1 MRNTIDFLRQDLAY
15 AVRVLRRS
23 PGFALTAIL
32 VIALGIA
39 ATTAAFSVTDFVLI
53 RPLPFPESERLV
65 KVWERDPGYDRMEL
79 SPANYRDWTEAAVSF
94 SSIGFYHPNSANL
107 TGTSEP
113 LHLVGA
119 SVSADLFPTLGVQPL
134 LGRGFVERDDRK
146 GAPGTLILSY
156 TLWQTEFGG
165 ERDVVGRQ
173 VLLDGMPHTIIGV
186 MPRSFNF
193 PKSETQYWDTT
204 RFDESNYQDRND
216 NWLESVGR
224 LRPGATV
231 EQARAEMSVL
241 AARSREQYPAEN
253 KNTDAT
259 VITLR
264 DEVSQQSRL
273 LLNALSGASACLLLI
288 ACANLAN
295 LLLAR
300 ALGRRRE
307 LAVRAAVGASR
318 LRIIRQL
325 MTESLLIAI
334 VGGTLGVAVAII
346 AVPLL
351 AKLVPT
357 TLPIATEPSIDLRVL
372 LMATGVTAL
381 TGFVFGLVPVV
392 RGGDGASFDGLREGS
407 RAGAGQKEGLRSALV
422 VAEIGASVV
431 LLVAAGLL
439 IKALAAV
446 QSTDPGFKPDGVLT
460 MRTPLPLPQ
469 YDAVSTRDSFYTR
482 VLTGVRALP
491 GVTSAAYVSFL
502 PIATGGGI
510 WPVSVDGE
518 MTTRANINQNA
529 SLRYVTPGYFA
540 TMGIPLRRGR
550 DIEEGDGR
558 GKRVVA
564 VVSESLVQRYWPNLD
579 PIGRHFKF
587 AEDDR
592 EIVGVVGNVRVR
604 GLERQSEPQI
614 YLPYKQVADGAIV
627 GYVPRDLAV
636 RSVSVPTALAPA
648 VRAIINNVD
657 PKMPVTSVR
666 TLADIVETSSAS
678 RSVQVRVLGAFA
690 LAAFVLA
697 GIGIHGLLSFSVAQ
711 RTPEIGV
718 RLALGAQSSDILSL
732 VLQRTATVA
741 VAGIVPGVAVA
752 YAIGRWMEALLAGV
766 KPADVP
772 TLTSAV
778 ILSVVMTVAGSLVP
792 TIRALRVDPIKTLRA
807 E

>member
-1 MRNTIDFLRQDLAY
+1 MRNNLDLLRQDVAY
-15 AVRVLRRS
+15 AVRVLRRA

-53 RPLPFPESERLV
+53 SPLPFPESERLV

-79 SPANYRDWTEAAVSF
+79 SPANYRDWTEAATSF
-94 SSIGFYHPNSANL
+94 ASIGFYHPTSANL

-113 LHLVGA
+113 VYLVGA
-119 SVSADLFPTLGVQPL
+119 SVSADLFPTLGVSPL
-134 LGRGFVERDDRK
+134 IGRTFFESDDRK

-156 TLWQTEFGG
+156 PLWQAQFGG
-165 ERDVVGRQ
+165 EQGVLGQQ

-186 MPRSFNF
+186 MPKTFNF
-193 PKSETQYWDTT
+193 PRSNTQYWDAA
-204 RFDESNYQDRND
+204 RFDESNYEDRND

-224 LRPGATV
+224 LRPGVTL

-241 AARSREQYPAEN
+241 AARSRDQYPAEN

-259 VITLR
+259 VIRLR

-273 LLNALSGASACLLLI
+273 LLNALSGAAACLLLI
-288 ACANLAN
+288 ACANLGN

-318 LRIIRQL
+318 QRLVRQL
-325 MTESLLIAI
+325 MTESLLLAI
-334 VGGTLGVAVAII
+334 VGGALGVGVAVT

-351 AKLVPT
+351 AKLVPM
-357 TLPIATEPSIDLRVL
+357 TLPIATEPSIDMRVL
-372 LMATGVTAL
+372 LIATGVTAL

-392 RGGDGASFDGLREGS
+392 RGRDGASFEGLREGS

-431 LLVAAGLL
+431 LLVSAGLL
-439 IKALAAV
+439 IKALAAI
-446 QSTDPGFKPDGVLT
+446 QSTDPGFKPEGVLT

-469 YDAVSTRDSFYTR
+469 YEAVSTRESFYTR
-482 VLTGVRALP
+482 VLADVRALP
-491 GVTSAAYVSFL
+491 GVTNAAYVSFL
-502 PIATGGGI
+502 PISMGGGI
-510 WPVSVDGE
+510 WPVSVNGE
-518 MTTRANINQNA
+518 ITTRANINQNA

-540 TMGIPLRRGR
+540 TMGIPLKQGR
-550 DIEEGDGR
+550 DIEQSDGR
-558 GKRVVA
+558 GKRYVA
-564 VVSESLVQRYWPNLD
+564 VVSESLVRRYWPNED

-587 AEDDR
+587 AFDDR

-627 GYVPRDLAV
+627 GYIPRDLAV
-636 RSVSVPTALAPA
+636 RTASAQSALAPA
-648 VRAIINNVD
+648 VRAVINKAD
-657 PKMPVTSVR
+657 PKMPISSVR
-666 TLADIVETSSAS
+666 TLSDIVEMSSAS

-690 LAAFVLA
+690 LVAFVLA

-732 VLQRTATVA
+732 ILRRSAVVA
-741 VAGIVPGVAVA
+741 MAGIVPGIAVA

-772 TLTSAV
+772 TLMSAV
-778 ILSVVMTVAGSLVP
+778 TLSVLMTIAGSLVP
-792 TIRALRVDPIKTLRA
+792 TIRALRVDPVETLRA